1 MRFMPNVT
9 SFSSPDKVPENQ
21 CYCHQEPCLPSGLL
35 DISGCE
41 PDSPIYLSWPH
52 FLHGDPYLR
61 NLVKGLAPDEQAH
74 SFILDVLPVKK
85 LGNQRGYPK
94 FLLLILKNC
103 VNFFRNMVLL
113 LELKQDFK

>member
-1 MRFMPNVT
+1 MPNVT

-21 CYCHQEPCLPSGLL
+21 CYCHQKPCLPSGLL

-61 NLVKGLAPDEQAH
+61 KLVQGLAPDEQAH
-74 SFILDVLPVKK
+74 SFILDVLPVKI
-85 LGNQRGYPK
+85 LFPK
-94 FLLLILKNC
+94 FRLVFEFFRAKFKIMH
-103 VNFFRNMVLL
+103 FFRNMELL

>member
-1 MRFMPNVT
+1 MPNVT

-21 CYCHQEPCLPSGLL
+21 CYCHQKPCLPSGLL

-61 NLVKGLAPDEQAH
+61 KLVQGLAPDEQAH
-74 SFILDVLPVKK
+74 SFILDVLPVKS
-85 LGNQRGYPK
+85 LSICNIALR
-94 FLLLILKNC
+94 LKMVQINC
-103 VNFFRNMVLL
+103 TFGWLHDY
-113 LELKQDFK
+113 LKG

>member
-1 MRFMPNVT
+1 MPNVT

-21 CYCHQEPCLPSGLL
+21 CYCHQKPCLPSGLL

-61 NLVKGLAPDEQAH
+61 KLVQGLAPDEQAH
-74 SFILDVLPVKK
+74 SFILDVLPVKSLSICNIALRMK
-85 LGNQRGYPK
+85 
-94 FLLLILKNC
+94 
-103 VNFFRNMVLL
+103 MV
-113 LELKQDFK
+113 QI

>member
-1 MRFMPNVT
+1 MPNVT

-21 CYCHQEPCLPSGLL
+21 CYCHQKPCLPSGLL

-61 NLVKGLAPDEQAH
+61 KLVQGLAPDEQAH
-74 SFILDVLPVKK
+74 SFILDVLPVKSLIK
-85 LGNQRGYPK
+85 NGANLIVRLGGCT
-94 FLLLILKNC
+94 ITLKGKKKNSKT
-103 VNFFRNMVLL
+103 V
-113 LELKQDFK
+113 DFSL